1 MHKFTSLIFRSWV
14 SPVLLCLT
22 VLQTYAAQAGNPASA
37 AMSALKSNVIVFLGF
52 AVGGAMAG
60 AALRQLVRPC
70 NKLTREVIFSVCV
83 FTGMGLGLFNYLGYL
98 R

>member
-1 MHKFTSLIFRSWV
+1 MQKFTTLVIRSWLSLMLV
-14 SPVLLCLT
+14 CLAALPT
-22 VLQTYAAQAGNPASA
+22 DAAQAGNPATA